1 MRFLKK
7 GISFVLTVALAFSLG
22 TVAYGSVSG
31 AFPDVP
37 VDADY
42 AEAVAELYGMGI
54 FTGDE
59 KGNFNP
65 DKTITRAEF
74 ATIMV
79 RLMGEEE
86 RAKTVTT
93 SSFTD
98 VPSTHWACGYITV
111 AVELG
116 LVNGYGNGF
125 YGPSDTLTS
134 EQAIKLLICSL
145 DMESEATIAGGY
157 PNGYVNV
164 ANNLG
169 ITSPGEIVVGKVI
182 SRAEVAVLMFRTITL
197 NYNLEDGLSM

>member
-7 GISFVLTVALAFSLG
+7 WGSLSLAVALTFSLV

-42 AEAVAELYGMGI
+42 AEAISELAEMGI
-54 FTGDE
+54 FTGDD

-65 DKTITRAEF
+65 DSTITRAEF

-79 RLMGEEE
+79 RMLGEED

-98 VPSTHWACGYITV
+98 VPSSHWACGYITV

-116 LVNGYGNGF
+116 LVNGYGNGQ
-125 YGPSDTLTS
+125 YGPSDTLTY
-134 EQAIKLLICSL
+134 EQAVKILVCVCGA
-145 DMESEATIAGGY
+145 DNMAANAGGY
-157 PNGYVNV
+157 PDGYIAV
-164 ANNLG
+164 ANTLG
-169 ITSPGEIVVGKVI
+169 ITADTTPTIGLPVNRSVVAILLYNIVKV
-182 SRAEVAVLMFRTITL
+182 
-197 NYNLEDGLSM
+197 

>member
-7 GISFVLTVALAFSLG
+7 WVSLSLAVALTFSLV

-42 AEAVAELYGMGI
+42 AEAISELAEMGI
-54 FTGDE
+54 FTGDD

-65 DKTITRAEF
+65 DSTITRAEF

-79 RLMGEEE
+79 RMLGKED

-98 VPSTHWACGYITV
+98 VPSSHWACGYITV

-116 LVNGYGNGF
+116 LVNGYGNGQ

-134 EQAIKLLICSL
+134 EQAVKLLVCSL
-145 DMESEATIAGGY
+145 GLENEATIAGGY
-157 PNGYVNV
+157 PNGYISV

-169 ITSPGEIVVGKVI
+169 ITYSGEIVVGKNI